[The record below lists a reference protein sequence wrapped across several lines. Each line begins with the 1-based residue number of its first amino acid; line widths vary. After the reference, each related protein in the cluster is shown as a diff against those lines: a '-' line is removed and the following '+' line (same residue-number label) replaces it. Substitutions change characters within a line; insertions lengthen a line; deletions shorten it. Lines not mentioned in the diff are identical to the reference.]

1 MVRMMAE
8 KKFENALKE
17 LEQIVEQLEDSELP
31 LDDALKLF
39 ERGIKLSQFCSAK
52 LDDAEQK
59 VELLIKGA
67 NGALRPVPFEETDGE
82 T

>member
-1 MVRMMAE
+1 MAE

-17 LEQIVEQLEDSELP
+17 LEQIVEQLEDSEIS

-39 ERGIKLSQFCSAK
+39 ERGIKLSQLCSAK

-59 VELLIKGA
+59 VEQLVKDADGTM
-67 NGALRPVPFEETDGE
+67 RPVPLEETDGE
-82 T
+82 A

>member
-59 VELLIKGA
+59 VELLVKGA
-67 NGALRPVPFEETDGE
+67 NGVLRPVPFEETDG
-82 T
+82 

>member
-1 MVRMMAE
+1 MAE
-8 KKFENALKE
+8 KKFENAIKE
-17 LEQIVEQLEDSELP
+17 LEQIVGQLEESELP

-39 ERGIKLSQFCSAK
+39 ERGIKLSQLCSTK

-59 VELLIKGA
+59 VEQLVKGA
-67 NGALRPVPFEETDGE
+67 DGSLRPIPFEDTDGE

>member
-1 MVRMMAE
+1 MAE
-8 KKFENALKE
+8 KKFENAIKE

-39 ERGIKLSQFCSAK
+39 ERGIKLSQLCSAK

-59 VELLIKGA
+59 VEQLVKGA
-67 NGALRPVPFEETDGE
+67 DGSMRPVPFEETDGE
-82 T
+82 I

>member
-1 MVRMMAE
+1 MVREMAE

-67 NGALRPVPFEETDGE
+67 NGALSPIPFEEMDGE

>member
-1 MVRMMAE
+1 MVRTMAE

-39 ERGIKLSQFCSAK
+39 ERGIKLSQFCSSK

-67 NGALRPVPFEETDGE
+67 NGALRPIPFEETDGE

>member
-1 MVRMMAE
+1 MAE

-39 ERGIKLSQFCSAK
+39 ERGIKLSQFCSSK

-67 NGALRPVPFEETDGE
+67 NGALSPIPFEETDGE

>member
-1 MVRMMAE
+1 MMAE

>member
-1 MVRMMAE
+1 MMAE

-67 NGALRPVPFEETDGE
+67 NGALRPIPFEETDGE

>member
-1 MVRMMAE
+1 MVRTMAE

>member
-1 MVRMMAE
+1 MVHMMAE

-67 NGALRPVPFEETDGE
+67 NGALSPVPFEETDGE

>member
-1 MVRMMAE
+1 MGNMMAE
-8 KKFENALKE
+8 KKFENAIKE
-17 LEQIVEQLEDSELP
+17 LEQIVGQLEDSELP

-39 ERGIKLSQFCSAK
+39 ERGIKLSQLCSTK

-59 VELLIKGA
+59 VEQLVKGA
-67 NGALRPVPFEETDGE
+67 DGSLRPVPFEETDGE

>member
-1 MVRMMAE
+1 MAE
-8 KKFENALKE
+8 KKFENAIKE
-17 LEQIVEQLEDSELP
+17 LEQIVEQLEDSELS

-39 ERGIKLSQFCSAK
+39 ERGIKLSQLCSAK

-59 VELLIKGA
+59 VEKLVKGA
-67 NGALRPVPFEETDGE
+67 DGSVRPVPFEQTDGE

>member
-1 MVRMMAE
+1 MAE
-8 KKFENALKE
+8 KKFENAIKE
-17 LEQIVEQLEDSELP
+17 LEQIVGQLEDSELP

-39 ERGIKLSQFCSAK
+39 ERGIKLSQLCSTK

-59 VELLIKGA
+59 VERLVKGA
-67 NGALRPVPFEETDGE
+67 DGSMRSVPLEETDGE

>member
-8 KKFENALKE
+8 KKFKNALKE

-67 NGALRPVPFEETDGE
+67 NGALRPIPFEETDGE

>member
-1 MVRMMAE
+1 MMAE

-67 NGALRPVPFEETDGE
+67 NGTLRPVPFEETDGE

>member
-1 MVRMMAE
+1 MGNMMAE
-8 KKFENALKE
+8 KKFENAIKE
-17 LEQIVEQLEDSELP
+17 LEQIVGQLEDSELP

-39 ERGIKLSQFCSAK
+39 ERGIKLSQLCSTK

-59 VELLIKGA
+59 VEQLVKGA
-67 NGALRPVPFEETDGE
+67 DGSLRPVPFEETDRE

>member
-1 MVRMMAE
+1 MVRVMAE

-67 NGALRPVPFEETDGE
+67 NGALSPIPFEETDGE

>member
-1 MVRMMAE
+1 MAE

-39 ERGIKLSQFCSAK
+39 EKGIKLSQFCSVR

-59 VELLIKGA
+59 VELLLKDAG
-67 NGALRPVPFEETDGE
+67 GTLRPVAFEQTDGSDDD
-82 T
+82 

>member
-1 MVRMMAE
+1 MAE

-39 ERGIKLSQFCSAK
+39 EKGIKLSQFCSAR

-59 VELLIKGA
+59 VELLLKDAG
-67 NGALRPVPFEETDGE
+67 GTLRPVVFEQTDGSDDD
-82 T
+82 

>member
-59 VELLIKGA
+59 VELLVKGA
-67 NGALRPVPFEETDGE
+67 NGALHPVPFEDTDGE

>member
-67 NGALRPVPFEETDGE
+67 NGALSPIPFEETDGE

>member
-59 VELLIKGA
+59 VEMLVKGA
-67 NGALRPVPFEETDGE
+67 NGALRPIPFVETDGE

>member
-59 VELLIKGA
+59 VELLVKGA
-67 NGALRPVPFEETDGE
+67 NGALRPVPFEDTDGE

>member
-1 MVRMMAE
+1 MAE

-39 ERGIKLSQFCSAK
+39 EKGIKLSRFCSEK

-59 VELLIKGA
+59 VELLIKDAG
-67 NGALRPVPFEETDGE
+67 GSMRPVPFEGTDGSDDD
-82 T
+82 

>member
-1 MVRMMAE
+1 MAE

>member
-1 MVRMMAE
+1 MAE

-17 LEQIVEQLEDSELP
+17 LEQIVEQLEQSDLP

-39 ERGIKLSQFCSAK
+39 EKGIKLSQFCSAR

-59 VELLIKGA
+59 VELLLKDAG
-67 NGALRPVPFEETDGE
+67 GALRPVGFEPADGSDDD
-82 T
+82 

>member
-1 MVRMMAE
+1 MMAE
-8 KKFENALKE
+8 KKFENAIKE
-17 LEQIVEQLEDSELP
+17 LEQIVGQLEDSELS

-39 ERGIKLSQFCSAK
+39 ERGIKLSQLCSTK

-59 VELLIKGA
+59 VEQLVKGA
-67 NGALRPVPFEETDGE
+67 DGSLRPVPFEETDEG

>member
-1 MVRMMAE
+1 MAE
-8 KKFENALKE
+8 KKFEGAIKE
-17 LEQIVEQLEDSELP
+17 LEQIVGQLEDSELS

-39 ERGIKLSQFCSAK
+39 ERGIKLSQLCSAK

-59 VELLIKGA
+59 VEQLVKGA
-67 NGALRPVPFEETDGE
+67 DGSLHSVPFGEADGE

>member
-67 NGALRPVPFEETDGE
+67 NGALSPVPFEETDGE

>member
-1 MVRMMAE
+1 MAE
-8 KKFENALKE
+8 KKFENAIKE
-17 LEQIVEQLEDSELP
+17 LEQIVGQLEDSELP

-39 ERGIKLSQFCSAK
+39 ERGIKLSQLCSTK

-59 VELLIKGA
+59 VEQLVKGA
-67 NGALRPVPFEETDGE
+67 DGSLHTVPFEETDGG